1 MPQYLMP
8 KASCK
13 ETGQTVMSN
22 DLGKKFMITDRRSAE
37 LEANRLAE
45 QMSAKTGRKWSGF
58 VEAFMVDFNGR
69 TKI

>member
-8 KASCK
+8 KARCK
-13 ETGQTVMSN
+13 ETNQTVMSN

-37 LEANRLAE
+37 LEANRLAQNME
-45 QMSAKTGRKWSGF
+45 AKTGRKWSGF
-58 VEAFMVDFNGR
+58 VEAFMVDFDGR